1 MKACIKLCF
10 GLDTLE
16 VFAVENM
23 TVLALAGCV
32 VSAAAVFVF
41 MQFQRYEERKA
52 ASDQLLKAS
61 ADLESVKA
69 RLQGF
74 TKFADYLVPAKQHLS
89 DQSKSLAVSVTREVV
104 QSSRL
109 AADKESIK
117 AEVLLV
123 SKYQVEY
130 SLAIDLKPEG
140 FELIQEGVGISIKTG
155 LPTVVGTPMVRSAS
169 HELSL
174 PGVVADERALF
185 ADVSQKFSAVA
196 LTQGQAVARE
206 DAVRALCKAKV
217 VDALR
222 DFLSRQAGVRAVPMV
237 TLNFR

>member
-1 MKACIKLCF
+1 M
-10 GLDTLE
+10 
-16 VFAVENM
+16 ENM